1 MANIKST
8 LPMFSQNWN
17 AFYKHRV
24 KYPSKT
30 NPKIFLEP
38 SIFFVPM
45 TKRSRRKDKT
55 KQKTGT
61 RNFLLDISI
70 YAEY

>member
-1 MANIKST
+1 MFMANIKST

-30 NPKIFLEP
+30 IPKIFLEP
-38 SIFFVPM
+38 SIFFC
-45 TKRSRRKDKT
+45 SHD
-55 KQKTGT
+55 QKVQKEGQ
-61 RNFLLDISI
+61 NKAKNWNQKFLDRYLNIC
-70 YAEY
+70 